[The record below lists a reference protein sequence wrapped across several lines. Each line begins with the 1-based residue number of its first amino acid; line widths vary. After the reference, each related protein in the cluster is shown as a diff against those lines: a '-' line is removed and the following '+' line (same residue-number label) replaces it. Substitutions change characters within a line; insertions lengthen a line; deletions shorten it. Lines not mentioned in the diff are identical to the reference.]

1 MDLELTPKLRLVNN
15 ANLLWFDKVN
25 PLQQFV
31 FQELISHFIGADLSV
46 GAEYR
51 PFLNNNVILTM
62 GIATL
67 IPGDGFKTLFN
78 SFDHNADAL
87 VAGFVEAVLTF

>member
-1 MDLELTPKLRLVNN
+1 MSYSTIGTE
-15 ANLLWFDKVN
+15 
-25 PLQQFV
+25 QFIR
-31 FQELISHFIGADLSV
+31 FHK
-46 GAEYR
+46 
-51 PFLNNNVILTM
+51 NNVILTM